1 MPEIAINR
9 SWYILMFL
17 LTFRLM
23 TDNCCVL
30 GLETGTPKLPS
41 PQPKGKWIAIFFSKL
56 NYSIY
61 SRLPHFSIYLN
72 FFEQCCYLQF
82 FSPSSSSE
90 QKFSLGYK
98 RLEFQFAFTE
108 LRKKMRNT
116 GMFSILRAICHQP
129 TELWWAKAPSMRG
142 TWGTIAMVIGKET
155 L

>member
-56 NYSIY
+56 NYSIS

-90 QKFSLGYK
+90 EKFSLFFW
-98 RLEFQFAFTE
+98 LQAFGISICFYRIEEKDEEYGDVFHSPGNLSPTNGALVGKGPFDE
-108 LRKKMRNT
+108 RNMRNNCN
-116 GMFSILRAICHQP
+116 GDR
-129 TELWWAKAPSMRG
+129 
-142 TWGTIAMVIGKET
+142 
-155 L
+155 